1 MFSLVMFKNSPT
13 TININTNIR
22 GKSKV
27 LSRNKLRSHN
37 MGILGSGLFPQPV
50 NTSNSQINLLDN
62 KTQNNTQ
69 NKSQNNIITKKNTI
83 HSPLPSDL
91 LYYQIKS
98 NKQGNIIYTTT
109 NKGIY
114 LSSDYGNN
122 WSLTNAPKKNI
133 TYNAIFVSDSG
144 KYIIAGAAKGYF
156 CYKKLIFIIQII
168 MD

>member
-69 NKSQNNIITKKNTI
+69 NKSQNNIITKKILYILHYPVIYYIIKLNQI
-83 HSPLPSDL
+83 NRVILYIL
-91 LYYQIKS
+91 LQIKAF
-98 NKQGNIIYTTT
+98 
-109 NKGIY
+109 IY
-114 LSSDYGNN
+114 L
-122 WSLTNAPKKNI
+122 
-133 TYNAIFVSDSG
+133 AIME
-144 KYIIAGAAKGYF
+144 IIGH
-156 CYKKLIFIIQII
+156 
-168 MD
+168 